1 MASVD
6 NIQIFRKIV
15 EPNLENTL
23 YMVYMAERLFSAK
36 GDIQKMFFNL
46 SKLIFDRET
55 LKKIEKLKEL
65 KDKDMK
71 FINNRELLIKK
82 L

>member
-1 MASVD
+1 
-6 NIQIFRKIV
+6 
-15 EPNLENTL
+15 
-23 YMVYMAERLFSAK
+23 
-36 GDIQKMFFNL
+36 MFNNL

-65 KDKDMK
+65 KDKEK
-71 FINNRELLIKK
+71 QFIKSRELLIKK

>member
-1 MASVD
+1 MAQID
-6 NIQIFRKIV
+6 NIQIFRKII

-23 YMVYMAERLFSAK
+23 FMVYMAERLFSAK
-36 GDIQKMFFNL
+36 GDIQKMFNNL

-55 LKKIEKLKEL
+55 LKKIEKLKDL
-65 KDKDMK
+65 KDKELK
-71 FINNRELLIKK
+71 FIKNREILLKK